1 MNAFWS
7 NWVVVLTALNIV
19 GALWLLYVTS
29 RKKPGEKGPSEETT
43 GHTWDGDLREYN
55 NPLPRWW
62 LWGFYG
68 SVVFA
73 LGYLVYYPGLGNF
86 AGRLGWTQ
94 ESAWAADVAKGRAES
109 DAKLAKYDAMGY
121 HELRHDD
128 EAMRTAR
135 NLFAN
140 NCAACHGTDAHG
152 SRGFPNLTDG
162 DWLHGGDSVAINTT
176 ITGGRVAAMPAW
188 EGVLGAEGVEQVANY
203 VLTLSGHPANA
214 QSAAGAAKFA
224 ICAACHGA
232 DGRGNIALGAPNL
245 TDNIWL
251 YGGDI
256 ETIRATIA
264 KGRNNQMPAHGD
276 LLGATRVKLLT
287 AYVMNLSGA
296 PDEVPAAPP
305 ADAATAEGATH
316 EPADAAGTAA
326 GQ

>member
-7 NWVVVLTALNIV
+7 NWVVILTALNIV

-68 SVVFA
+68 SVIFA
-73 LGYLVYYPGLGNF
+73 LGYLAFYPGLGNF

-94 ESAWAADVAKGRAES
+94 ENAWAADVAKGRAES
-109 DAKLAKYDAMGY
+109 DAKLAPYATMGY
-121 HELRHDD
+121 QELRHD
-128 EAMRTAR
+128 EQAMRTAR

-140 NCAACHGTDAHG
+140 NCATCHGTDAHG
-152 SRGFPNLTDG
+152 SRGFPNLTDN
-162 DWLHGGDSVAINTT
+162 DWLHGGDSTAINAT

-264 KGRNNQMPAHGD
+264 KGRNNRMPAHGD
-276 LLGATRVKLLT
+276 LFGPTRVKLLT
-287 AYVMNLSGA
+287 AYVMNLSNAPEEPAESEDGA
-296 PDEVPAAPP
+296 VEQ
-305 ADAATAEGATH
+305 EGTD

-326 GQ
+326 KQ